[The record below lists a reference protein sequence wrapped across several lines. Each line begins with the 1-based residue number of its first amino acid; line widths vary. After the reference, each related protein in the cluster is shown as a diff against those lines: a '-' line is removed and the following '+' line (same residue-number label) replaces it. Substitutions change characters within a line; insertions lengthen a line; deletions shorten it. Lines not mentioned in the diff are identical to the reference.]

1 MEDAELLMDDF
12 LFPETDAFALPLLDL
27 DPDGALLTP
36 AELARSQTHQQLARD
51 LPFPAADEPPTPTPT
66 PTPTPQPQPASPV
79 GTDDGST
86 DAEVSTPPPAF
97 LQAQQAA
104 PGMQADAASSPA
116 ARGALLGCAVST
128 HSPLP
133 SEHKLLAPK
142 LLAPRGS
149 THSHVIGSSA
159 TTPPASAAKQVQTSK
174 TAPTP
179 MPFPGALPYAMPVAY
194 FPPLNANQK
203 RPFPQVLPGATSPSA
218 MAAAASASAA
228 PTAADNDPN
237 AKKSKR
243 EIRQMK
249 NRESANKS
257 RLRRKAQL
265 ATLTTEV
272 TELKKKE
279 HELQT
284 IIAGLRAENKS
295 LLDQNTFL
303 RSLVTSCKQE
313 PSSSPSSHTM
323 AAFASLPPPV
333 EQSCVTLNM
342 LESGKMEVDGEA
354 LPSDMELVSTRPG
367 KRRAVTSTLS
377 TASLAVC
384 ASVFGITIC
393 ADYDGGAVDS
403 DNVRGVGR
411 VLHEAPTACGMEGCS
426 TDGSLSVVG
435 YMVAAVR
442 SWWQFV
448 SSSEL
453 VFGVLLNVL
462 SFIAIVAV
470 YQLWQSHSAGEWSWK
485 CPMLSQPER
494 RSSHRQAG
502 YAPKTASSSGSEKN
516 KRENNVRLREKLLRS
531 KNSSQDAI
539 M

>member
-1 MEDAELLMDDF
+1 MASRPEDTDLLMDDF
-12 LFPETDAFALPLLDL
+12 LFHETDAFALPLLDF

-36 AELARSQTHQQLARD
+36 AELSMPTSMTHQQQTQA
-51 LPFPAADEPPTPTPT
+51 LPFPDEADSGSYQPT
-66 PTPTPQPQPASPV
+66 SPV
-79 GTDDGST
+79 STDDGST

-97 LQAQQAA
+97 VQRQQQPQFGAET
-104 PGMQADAASSPA
+104 DVASSPA
-116 ARGALLGCAVST
+116 AKVSLLGSM

-133 SEHKLLAPK
+133 SEQK
-142 LLAPRGS
+142 LLAPRTCNSSSNYS
-149 THSHVIGSSA
+149 TTTPTSSA
-159 TTPPASAAKQVQTSK
+159 KSMQQKPMMQAQTS
-174 TAPTP
+174 T
-179 MPFPGALPYAMPVAY
+179 PFPGVLPYAMPVAY
-194 FPPLNANQK
+194 FPPPNVNQR
-203 RPFPQVLPGATSPSA
+203 RPCPQVLPGSMSPN
-218 MAAAASASAA
+218 AAS
-228 PTAADNDPN
+228 PTAAALPATAAESDPN

-265 ATLTTEV
+265 STLTTEV
-272 TELKKKE
+272 AELKNKE
-279 HELQT
+279 QELQT

-303 RSLVTSCKQE
+303 RSLVTSFKQE
-313 PSSSPSSHTM
+313 PSCQSNHPMT
-323 AAFASLPPPV
+323 AFASLPPPV
-333 EQSCVTLNM
+333 DQNCVALNM
-342 LESGKMEVDGEA
+342 LESGKMNCEMQAE
-354 LPSDMELVSTRPG
+354 PMDMTTTRPG

-377 TASLAVC
+377 TASMAVC
-384 ASVFGITIC
+384 ASVFGITVF
-393 ADYDGGAVDS
+393 ADYDGGAGDS
-403 DNVRGVGR
+403 GTIRGVGR

-426 TDGSLSVVG
+426 TDGSLSMLG

-470 YQLWQSHSAGEWSWK
+470 YQLWQSHSVGEWSWK
-485 CPMLSQPER
+485 YPMLSKSER
-494 RSSHRQAG
+494 RSACRQAELK
-502 YAPKTASSSGSEKN
+502 ADSDDEK
-516 KRENNVRLREKLLRS
+516 KRNPGIRDVRLRDKLLHGKS
-531 KNSSQDAI
+531 SSQEAV